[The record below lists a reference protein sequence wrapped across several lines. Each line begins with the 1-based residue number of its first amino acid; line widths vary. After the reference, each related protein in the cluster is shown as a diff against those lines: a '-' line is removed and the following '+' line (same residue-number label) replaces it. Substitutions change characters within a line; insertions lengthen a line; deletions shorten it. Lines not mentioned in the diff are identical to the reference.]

1 MDRPI
6 VEVDVSDRRNEQE
19 HDEMCVENGASAMLQ
34 RAKERCCKANG
45 KGCSQ
50 IKVPSPAKGDTRHGC
65 ITQFTPEEIVALQLS
80 IHDMERGK

>member
-1 MDRPI
+1 MRWILVKACDCEEEMDRPI

-50 IKVPSPAKGDTRHGC
+50 IKEPSPAQQLK
-65 ITQFTPEEIVALQLS
+65 EILL
-80 IHDMERGK
+80 